1 MGDQVT
7 HPPSVFGVAAAM
19 PPYYLL
25 PVSAVVLPM
34 PSIEAVVAE
43 IRLVSGLFSERRA
56 RARAGLLLHAAIKSQ
71 QHDAQLLL
79 HLGQTTQC

>member
-25 PVSAVVLPM
+25 PASAVVLPM
-34 PSIEAVVAE
+34 PSIEAIVAE
-43 IRLVSGLFSERRA
+43 IRLASGLFSERRA

-71 QHDAQLLL
+71 HDAQLLL

>member
-43 IRLVSGLFSERRA
+43 IRLASGLFS
-56 RARAGLLLHAAIKSQ
+56 
-71 QHDAQLLL
+71 DAQLLL